1 MPSLDWVNGSV
12 ADPIKKGIL
21 LTKTDGST
29 VKLKY
34 NDCFQFG
41 PKKQIVRYTGS
52 SFSGRLPA
60 LFTRFDYASPPTDIS
75 YITAKN
81 LNGKPPFNS
90 GNITLKNTKLLDS
103 IVKIKCPPEVPKGWA
118 RGGTR
123 RKRRSPIV

>member
-52 SFSGRLPA
+52 SFSGRQPA
-60 LFTRFDYASPPTDIS
+60 LFTQFDYASPPTDIS

-103 IVKIKCPPEVPKGWA
+103 IVKVKCPPEVPKGWY

-123 RKRRSPIV
+123 KRQKRRS